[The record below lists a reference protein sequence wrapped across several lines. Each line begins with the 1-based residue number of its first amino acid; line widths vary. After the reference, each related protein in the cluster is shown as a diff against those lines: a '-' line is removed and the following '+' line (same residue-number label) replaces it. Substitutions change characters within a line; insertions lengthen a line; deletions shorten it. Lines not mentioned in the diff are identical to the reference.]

1 MFLTAAVSKAS
12 GDMVDSENYASAL
25 HCLYLPVAKCS
36 QFARGEVQQK
46 YADDSSVGNEWKSFT
61 TTPSIDSELKY
72 CPNAGTSTVCR
83 WPTEK
88 TGVNK

>member
-1 MFLTAAVSKAS
+1 MFLTAAASKAS
-12 GDMVDSENYASAL
+12 GNMVDSADYASVL
-25 HCLYLPVAKCS
+25 HCLCLPVAKRS
-36 QFARGEVQQK
+36 RFTRGEVQQK

-72 CPNAGTSTVCR
+72 CPNARTSTVCR